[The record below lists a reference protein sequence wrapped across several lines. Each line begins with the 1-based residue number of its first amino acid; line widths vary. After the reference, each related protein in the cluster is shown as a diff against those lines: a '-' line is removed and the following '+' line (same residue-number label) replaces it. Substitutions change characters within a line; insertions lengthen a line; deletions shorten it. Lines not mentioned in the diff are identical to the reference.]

1 MVALYCCKGGNAMSI
16 IQRVLDLILKNLTPD
31 IKKAVVAMVLD
42 LEKAAAAT
50 KNPYDD
56 MLIKLLKAILGI

>member
-1 MVALYCCKGGNAMSI
+1 MSI

-31 IKKAVVAMVLD
+31 IKKAIVAMVLD